1 MAWTPCPI
9 CGKKLNGD
17 DAYRKHTNTEHPVEI
32 KRLQTTIDVE
42 TYTRVLAGDT
52 QRLEDIQ
59 TIQAHLAS
67 VGPDRQ
73 DIPQAVRV
81 ILEETLQRWGYKE
94 ERIQREIKRDKKQ
107 LAEAEAILASL

>member
-9 CGKKLNGD
+9 CPKKLNGD

-59 TIQAHLAS
+59 TIRAHLA
-67 VGPDRQ
+67 Q